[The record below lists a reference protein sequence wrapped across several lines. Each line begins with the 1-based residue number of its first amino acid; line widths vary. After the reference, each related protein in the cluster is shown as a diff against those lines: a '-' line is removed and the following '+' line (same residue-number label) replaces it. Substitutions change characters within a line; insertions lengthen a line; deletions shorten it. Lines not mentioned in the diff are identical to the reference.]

1 MKYQNKDT
9 PIHQIGPI
17 FKILYSISVAV
28 FIVILKKPLE
38 LSLLTLFVLVIF
50 FLTKPRPNQIKA
62 LIIVI
67 LTIVATTI
75 ISQSIF
81 YYFSPKTRLFT
92 LLSKDV
98 PLIGWMTQGIYVYKE
113 GVVYGA
119 IQSLR
124 IISAIFMATTI
135 VVTTHPSA
143 MIMALHKLRLPKDLS
158 FVISVSIRFF
168 PQLFDEIRRIFLA
181 IRLKGLKI
189 KGIKNSLKVLR
200 LLLSPLI
207 INSLRRARMVALAAE
222 VRGFSSGENIINIK
236 KRLFNFDTLEL
247 ITIAFFV
254 VLLYLA
260 ILPFKM
266 GLSRIPFL
274 DTFFFSIP
282 FTCILFIGIR
292 IVPKFG
298 TATFLICGNSLF
310 TQIISSGINPLW
322 WPYALAESLTL
333 EGYLL
338 LTKDYIGSTFSAIVA
353 GALRGLVVYLY
364 FYFLSA
370 PLIWHRYYALWFII
384 VNTVQGAV
392 GSAIGGV
399 FGYKISRTIE
409 KAYKYGGI

>member
-1 MKYQNKDT
+1 MRYQNKDT
-9 PIHQIGPI
+9 PIHQISPI
-17 FKILYSISVAV
+17 FKFLYSILVAV
-28 FIVILKKPLE
+28 FIVVLKTPLE

-50 FLTKPRPNQIKA
+50 FFTKPRFNQIKA
-62 LIIVI
+62 LLIVI
-67 LTIVATTI
+67 LAIVVTTI

-98 PLIGWMTQGIYVYKE
+98 PLIGWMTQGIYIYKE

-124 IISAIFMATTI
+124 VISAIFMATTI

-143 MIMALHKLRLPKDLS
+143 MIVVLQKLRLPKDLS

-168 PQLFDEIRRIFLA
+168 PQLFDEIGRIFLA
-181 IRLKGLKI
+181 IRLRGFKI

-222 VRGFSSGENIINIK
+222 VRGFSSGDNNLKK
-236 KRLFNFDTLEL
+236 KRFFNFDTLEL
-247 ITIAFFV
+247 ITIAFFI

-292 IVPKFG
+292 IIPKFG

-310 TQIISSGINPLW
+310 TQIISRGINPLW

-338 LTKDYIGSTFSAIVA
+338 LTKNYIGSTFSAIVA

-399 FGYKISRTIE
+399 IGYKISQTIE